1 MPSLPL
7 NEKRIRRN
15 ITIIFSSL
23 LAMDGDGQFDYDF
36 LFKVVLI
43 GNSGVGKSAL
53 MSRYVD
59 ENFVDSYK
67 ATIGVGNKSS

>member
-1 MPSLPL
+1 
-7 NEKRIRRN
+7 
-15 ITIIFSSL
+15 
-23 LAMDGDGQFDYDF
+23 MDGDGQFDYDF

-59 ENFVDSYK
+59 ENFVDTYK
-67 ATIGVGNKSS
+67 ATIGVGNKIFLCNLLIFAELPKT